1 MNRKKFLL
9 TPIGLGQ
16 VEKIIYRLGWTLA
29 FEQDRHDRDSN
40 DKDISILPRNVPV
53 EDQAIPTPN
62 TLIAPKNSKVDVYSG
77 QTGKSRR
84 TCLEHKVH
92 RPSDIKHWSSLRK
105 ARKAKKKRG
114 PYR

>member
-1 MNRKKFLL
+1 MTRTRTTTTTTKTTTTTTTRTIN
-9 TPIGLGQ
+9 GL
-16 VEKIIYRLGWTLA
+16 R
-29 FEQDRHDRDSN
+29 
-40 DKDISILPRNVPV
+40 VPV

-62 TLIAPKNSKVDVYSG
+62 TLIAPKNSKVDSG

-92 RPSDIKHWSSLRK
+92 RPSDIKHWPSLRK